1 MGELKLIN
9 IDKETNYDEWLSF
22 RQTGLGASDV
32 GTLMGLN
39 PYKSKIELFYQ
50 KLGLIPIKQDENI
63 PMFYGNRLE
72 EFVANMW
79 EYYDGE
85 DPESV
90 IRNYAAGTKVRMC
103 KAINGYITNSDYP
116 HLFLS
121 PDRVMVD
128 KESDKMVYGG
138 KLISKNFKGV
148 LEVKTINGFASK
160 QWEGGIPPSYVTQ
173 LQTYLFG
180 LEVEY
185 GEIVFLEDGRKLWT
199 IPMELNLNL
208 KDKIVS
214 EMNEFMDRIDAAKKD
229 IENVQMYE
237 PEPDGTEAFEK
248 FLTSKYA
255 NSEAKTLQGSDEMF
269 AVAVRHKVLAGEIK
283 DIESQHRQCSNL
295 LKNHM
300 KEFEAIDFGEEKG
313 KISWRTDSRG
323 VRSLRNNV
331 KILTHEIENS
341 NLR

>member
-9 IDKETNYDEWLSF
+9 IDKDTNLDEWLAF
-22 RQTGLGASDV
+22 RTNGLGASDI

-85 DPESV
+85 DAESV
-90 IRNYAAGTKVRMC
+90 IRNYNEGTKIRHCRSVS
-103 KAINGYITNSDYP
+103 GYIVNSDYP

-121 PDRVMVD
+121 PDRIIVSSETD
-128 KESDKMVYGG
+128 KLIYGG
-138 KLISKNFKGV
+138 KLIRKNFKGV

-160 QWEGGIPPSYVTQ
+160 QWEAGIPPSYVTQ

-180 LEVEY
+180 LEIEY
-185 GEIVFLEDGRKLWT
+185 GEIVFLEDGRKLWS
-199 IPMELNLNL
+199 IPMELNINL
-208 KDKIVS
+208 RDQIVS
-214 EMNEFMDRIDAAKKD
+214 TMNEFMDRIAAAKAD
-229 IENVQMYE
+229 IENVHLYE

-248 FLTSKYA
+248 FLNSKYSD
-255 NSEAKTLQGSDEMF
+255 SESKTLQGTDEMF
-269 AVAVRHKVLAGEIK
+269 QIAVRHKVLSSEIK
-283 DIESQHRQCSNL
+283 EMESQSRECSNL
-295 LKNHM
+295 LKNYM
-300 KEFEAIDFGEEKG
+300 KEHEAIDFGEEKG
-313 KISWRTDSRG
+313 KISWRTDNRG
-323 VRSLRNNV
+323 IRSLRNNI
-331 KILTHEIENS
+331 KLS
-341 NLR
+341 N

>member
-9 IDKETNYDEWLSF
+9 IDKETDYEGWLNF
-22 RQTGLGASDV
+22 RTTGLGASDV

-90 IRNYAAGTKVRMC
+90 IRNYAAGTKVRHC
-103 KAINGYITNSDYP
+103 REIRGYITNSDYP

-121 PDRVMVD
+121 PDRMMVEKETD
-128 KESDKMVYGG
+128 KLIYAG

-180 LEVEY
+180 LDVEY

-199 IPMELNLNL
+199 IPMEINYNLR
-208 KDKIVS
+208 DKIVS
-214 EMNEFMDRIDAAKKD
+214 EMNEFMDRIEAAKAD
-229 IENVQMYE
+229 IENVNLYE

-248 FLTSKYA
+248 FLNQRYA
-255 NSEAKTLQGSDEMF
+255 DSESKTLQGSDEMF
-269 AVAVRHKVLAGEIK
+269 EIAIRHKVLAGEIK
-283 DIESQHRQCSNL
+283 EMENQSRECSNL

-300 KEFEAIDFGEEKG
+300 KEFEALDFGEEKG
-313 KISWRTDSRG
+313 KVVWRTDARG
-323 VRSLRNNV
+323 IRSLRNNV
-331 KILTHEIENS
+331 KLS
-341 NLR
+341 SLG

>member
-9 IDKETNYDEWLSF
+9 IDKDTNLDEWLAF
-22 RQTGLGASDV
+22 RTKGLGASDI

-85 DPESV
+85 DAESV
-90 IRNYAAGTKVRMC
+90 IRNYNEGTKIRHCRSVS
-103 KAINGYITNSDYP
+103 GYIINSDYP

-121 PDRVMVD
+121 PDRIIVSSETD
-128 KESDKMVYGG
+128 KLIYGG
-138 KLISKNFKGV
+138 KLIRKNFKGV

-160 QWEGGIPPSYVTQ
+160 QWEAGIPPSYVTQ

-180 LEVEY
+180 LEIEY
-185 GEIVFLEDGRKLWT
+185 GEIVFLEDGRKLWS
-199 IPMELNLNL
+199 IPMELNINL
-208 KDKIVS
+208 RDQIVAT
-214 EMNEFMDRIDAAKKD
+214 MNEFMDRIAAAKAD
-229 IENVQMYE
+229 IENVHLYE

-248 FLTSKYA
+248 FLNSKYSD
-255 NSEAKTLQGSDEMF
+255 SESKTLQGTDEMF
-269 AVAVRHKVLAGEIK
+269 QIAVRHKVLSGEIK
-283 DIESQHRQCSNL
+283 EMESQSRECSNL
-295 LKNHM
+295 LKNYM
-300 KEFEAIDFGEEKG
+300 KEHEAIDFGEEKG
-313 KISWRTDSRG
+313 KISWRTDNRG
-323 VRSLRNNV
+323 IRSLRNNI
-331 KILTHEIENS
+331 KLS
-341 NLR
+341 N

>member
-9 IDKETNYDEWLSF
+9 IDKDKNYEEWLEF
-22 RQTGLGASDV
+22 RKTGLGASDV

-90 IRNYAAGTKVRMC
+90 IANFNAGTKVRHC
-103 KAINGYITNSDYP
+103 KEITGYIVNSDYP

-121 PDRVMVD
+121 PDRVMVA
-128 KESDKMVYGG
+128 KETDKMIYGG
-138 KLISKNFKGV
+138 KLINKNFAGV

-173 LQTYLFG
+173 LQTYLMG
-180 LEVEY
+180 LEVNY

-208 KDKIVS
+208 CEQIVS
-214 EMNEFMDRIDAAKKD
+214 AMNEFMERIEAAKAD
-229 IENVQMYE
+229 MDNVHLYE

-248 FLTSKYA
+248 FLNQRY
-255 NSEAKTLQGSDEMF
+255 SESESKTLQGTDDIFQIAM
-269 AVAVRHKVLAGEIK
+269 RHKLLNSEIK
-283 DIESQHRQCSNL
+283 EMEGQSRECSNL
-295 LKNHM
+295 MKNFM
-300 KEFEAIDFGEEKG
+300 KEFEMVDFGEEKG
-313 KISWRTDSRG
+313 KIVWRSDSRG
-323 VRSLRNNV
+323 IRSLRNNV
-331 KILTHEIENS
+331 KLIQ
-341 NLR
+341 

>member
-9 IDKETNYDEWLSF
+9 IDKETNYDEWLAF
-22 RQTGLGASDV
+22 RTNGLGASDI

-90 IRNYAAGTKVRMC
+90 IRNYAAGTKIRIC
-103 KAINGYITNSDYP
+103 KPITGYITNSDYP

-121 PDRVMVD
+121 PDRVMVSKETD
-128 KESDKMVYGG
+128 KIVYGG
-138 KLISKNFKGV
+138 KLVNKNFTGV

-180 LEVEY
+180 LELEY

-208 KDKIVS
+208 RDKIVS
-214 EMNEFMDRIDAAKKD
+214 EMNEFMYRIDAAKAD

-248 FLTSKYA
+248 FLNTKYA
-255 NSEAKTLQGSDEMF
+255 DSESKTLQGSDDMF
-269 AVAVRHKVLAGEIK
+269 QIAVRHKVLAGEIK
-283 DIESQHRQCSNL
+283 EMESQHRECSNL

-300 KEFEAIDFGEEKG
+300 KEHESLDFGEERG
-313 KISWRTDSRG
+313 KISWRTDNRG
-323 VRSLRNNV
+323 IRSLRNNI
-331 KILTHEIENS
+331 KLIK
-341 NLR
+341 

>member
-9 IDKETNYDEWLSF
+9 IDKETNYDEWLAF
-22 RQTGLGASDV
+22 RTTGLGASDV

-90 IRNYAAGTKVRMC
+90 IRNYNAGTKVRYC
-103 KAINGYITNSDYP
+103 REVKGYITNSDYP

-121 PDRVMVD
+121 PDRLMMTKETD
-128 KESDKMVYGG
+128 KLIYGG
-138 KLISKNFKGV
+138 KLIHKNFKGV

-180 LEVEY
+180 LDVEY
-185 GEIVFLEDGRKLWT
+185 GEIAFLEDGRKLWT

-214 EMNEFMDRIDAAKKD
+214 EMNEFMDRIAAAKAD
-229 IENVQMYE
+229 IENVNLYE

-248 FLTSKYA
+248 FLNQRYA
-255 NSEAKTLQGSDEMF
+255 DSESKTLQGTDEMF
-269 AVAVRHKVLAGEIK
+269 AIAVRHKVLAAEIK
-283 DIESQHRQCSNL
+283 EMESQSRECSNL
-295 LKNHM
+295 IKNHL
-300 KEFEAIDFGEEKG
+300 KEFEALDFGETKG
-313 KISWRTDSRG
+313 KVVWRTDARG
-323 VRSLRNNV
+323 IRSLRNNV
-331 KILTHEIENS
+331 KILGNG
-341 NLR
+341 

>member
-128 KESDKMVYGG
+128 KETDKMVYGG

-208 KDKIVS
+208 KDKIIS

-229 IENVQMYE
+229 LENVQMYE
-237 PEPDGTEAFEK
+237 PDPDGTEAFEK
-248 FLTSKYA
+248 FLNSKYA
-255 NSEAKTLQGSDEMF
+255 NSESKTLQGSDEIF
-269 AVAVRHKVLAGEIK
+269 QIAVRHKVLAGEIK
-283 DIESQHRQCSNL
+283 DMEGQHRECSNL
-295 LKNHM
+295 LKNYM
-300 KEFEAIDFGEEKG
+300 KEHEAIDFGEEKG
-313 KISWRTDSRG
+313 KISWRTDNRG
-323 VRSLRNNV
+323 IRSLRNNI
-331 KILTHEIENS
+331 KIGN
-341 NLR
+341 

>member
-9 IDKETNYDEWLSF
+9 IDKETDYEGWLNF
-22 RQTGLGASDV
+22 RTTGLGASDV

-90 IRNYAAGTKVRMC
+90 IRNYAAGTKIRHC
-103 KAINGYITNSDYP
+103 REIKGYITNSDYP

-121 PDRVMVD
+121 PDRMMVEKETD
-128 KESDKMVYGG
+128 KLIYGG

-199 IPMELNLNL
+199 IPMEINYNL

-214 EMNEFMDRIDAAKKD
+214 EMNEFMDRIEAAKAD
-229 IENVQMYE
+229 IENVNLYE

-248 FLTSKYA
+248 FLNQRY
-255 NSEAKTLQGSDEMF
+255 SESESKTLQGSDEMF
-269 AVAVRHKVLAGEIK
+269 EIAIRHKVLAGEIK
-283 DIESQHRQCSNL
+283 EMENQSRECSNL

-300 KEFEAIDFGEEKG
+300 KEFEALDFGEAKG
-313 KISWRTDSRG
+313 KVVWRTDARG
-323 VRSLRNNV
+323 IRSLRNNV
-331 KILTHEIENS
+331 KLGGN
-341 NLR
+341 N

>member
-9 IDKETNYDEWLSF
+9 IDKETNYEEWLSF

-90 IRNYAAGTKVRMC
+90 IRNYAAGTKVRLC
-103 KAINGYITNSDYP
+103 KPINGYITNSDYP

-121 PDRVMVD
+121 PDRVIVD
-128 KESDKMVYGG
+128 KETDKMVYGG

-214 EMNEFMDRIDAAKKD
+214 EMNEFMDRIDAAKAD
-229 IENVQMYE
+229 IENVQLYE

-248 FLTSKYA
+248 FLNTKYA
-255 NSEAKTLQGSDEMF
+255 DSESKTLQGSDEMF
-269 AVAVRHKVLAGEIK
+269 EIAVRHKALASEIK
-283 DIESQHRQCSNL
+283 EMEGQHRECSNL
-295 LKNHM
+295 LKNYM
-300 KEFEAIDFGEEKG
+300 KEHEAIDFGEEKG
-313 KISWRTDSRG
+313 KISWRTDNRG
-323 VRSLRNNV
+323 IRSLRNNI
-331 KILTHEIENS
+331 KFGK
-341 NLR
+341 

>member
-1 MGELKLIN
+1 MGEFKLIN
-9 IDKETNYDEWLSF
+9 IDKDSNLEEWLAF
-22 RQTGLGASDV
+22 RTNGLGASDI

-90 IRNYAAGTKVRMC
+90 IHNYNAGKKIRFC
-103 KAINGYITNSDYP
+103 KPITGYITNSDYP

-121 PDRVMVD
+121 PDRVIVSKETD
-128 KESDKMVYGG
+128 KIVYGG
-138 KLISKNFKGV
+138 KLVNKNFTGV

-160 QWEGGIPPSYVTQ
+160 QWEAGIPPSYVTQ

-180 LEVEY
+180 LELEY
-185 GEIVFLEDGRKLWT
+185 GEIVFLEDGRKLYT
-199 IPMELNLNL
+199 VPMELNINL
-208 KDKIVS
+208 RDQIVS
-214 EMNEFMDRIDAAKKD
+214 AMNEFIDRIDAAKAD
-229 IENVQMYE
+229 IENVHLYE

-248 FLTSKYA
+248 FLNQRYA
-255 NSEAKTLQGSDEMF
+255 DSESKTLQGTDEILLT
-269 AVAVRHKVLAGEIK
+269 AVRHKVLANEIK
-283 DIESQHRQCSNL
+283 ELESQHRECSNL
-295 LKNHM
+295 LKNFM
-300 KEFEAIDFGEEKG
+300 KEHEAIDFGETKG
-313 KISWRTDSRG
+313 KVVWRSDNRG
-323 VRSLRNNV
+323 VRSLRNNI
-331 KILTHEIENS
+331 KLID
-341 NLR
+341 

>member
-9 IDKETNYDEWLSF
+9 IDKDTNLDEWLAF
-22 RQTGLGASDV
+22 RTKGLGASDI

-85 DPESV
+85 DAESV
-90 IRNYAAGTKVRMC
+90 IRNYNEGTKIRHCRSVS
-103 KAINGYITNSDYP
+103 GYIINSDYP

-121 PDRVMVD
+121 PDRIIVSSETD
-128 KESDKMVYGG
+128 KLIYGG
-138 KLISKNFKGV
+138 KLIRKNFKGV

-160 QWEGGIPPSYVTQ
+160 QWEAGIPPSYVTQ

-180 LEVEY
+180 LEIEY
-185 GEIVFLEDGRKLWT
+185 GEIVFLEDGRKLWS
-199 IPMELNLNL
+199 IPMELNINL
-208 KDKIVS
+208 RDQIVAT
-214 EMNEFMDRIDAAKKD
+214 MNEFMDRIAAAKAD
-229 IENVQMYE
+229 IENVHLYE

-248 FLTSKYA
+248 FLNSKYSD
-255 NSEAKTLQGSDEMF
+255 SESKTLQGTDEMF
-269 AVAVRHKVLAGEIK
+269 QIAVRHKVLSSEIK
-283 DIESQHRQCSNL
+283 EMESQSRECSNL
-295 LKNHM
+295 LKNYM
-300 KEFEAIDFGEEKG
+300 KEHEAIDFGEEKG
-313 KISWRTDSRG
+313 KISWRTDNRG
-323 VRSLRNNV
+323 IRSLRNNI
-331 KILTHEIENS
+331 KLS
-341 NLR
+341 N

>member
-9 IDKETNYDEWLSF
+9 IDKDTNLDEWLAF
-22 RQTGLGASDV
+22 RTKGLGASDI

-85 DPESV
+85 DAESV
-90 IRNYAAGTKVRMC
+90 IRNYNEGTKIRHCRSVS
-103 KAINGYITNSDYP
+103 GYIINSDYP

-121 PDRVMVD
+121 PDRIIVSSETD
-128 KESDKMVYGG
+128 KLIYGG
-138 KLISKNFKGV
+138 KLIRKNFKGV

-160 QWEGGIPPSYVTQ
+160 QWEAGIPPSYVTQ

-180 LEVEY
+180 LEIEY
-185 GEIVFLEDGRKLWT
+185 GEIVFLEDGRKLWS
-199 IPMELNLNL
+199 IPMELNINL
-208 KDKIVS
+208 RDQIVAT
-214 EMNEFMDRIDAAKKD
+214 MNEFMDRIAAAKAD
-229 IENVQMYE
+229 IENVHLYE

-248 FLTSKYA
+248 FLNSKYSD
-255 NSEAKTLQGSDEMF
+255 SESKTLQGTDEMF
-269 AVAVRHKVLAGEIK
+269 QIAVRHKVLSSEIK
-283 DIESQHRQCSNL
+283 EMESQSRECSNL
-295 LKNHM
+295 LKNYL
-300 KEFEAIDFGEEKG
+300 KEHEAIDFGEEKG
-313 KISWRTDSRG
+313 KISWRTDNRG
-323 VRSLRNNV
+323 IRSLRNNI
-331 KILTHEIENS
+331 KLS
-341 NLR
+341 N